1 MKYTA
6 HIAEVYPC
14 AKECEEVLAR
24 LDLLKDVL
32 LHEIESGHTFTM
44 NCEEIFEKYKE
55 AWFKLQDVIHDIY
68 ETKNLTLW
76 SLNSLG
82 RYTFYETDLAVDDV
96 YFIEEINKGEFPG
109 GSTVTIFNI
118 DEIKNKNRETVC

>member
-1 MKYTA
+1 
-6 HIAEVYPC
+6 
-14 AKECEEVLAR
+14 
-24 LDLLKDVL
+24 
-32 LHEIESGHTFTM
+32 M

-118 DEIKNKNRETVC
+118 DEIKNKNREAVC

>member
-6 HIAEVYPC
+6 HIAEAYPC
-14 AKECEEVLAR
+14 AKECEGVLAR

-44 NCEEIFEKYKE
+44 NCEKIFEKYKE

-68 ETKNLTLW
+68 VTKNLTLW

-96 YFIEEINKGEFPG
+96 YFIEEIDKNEFPG
-109 GSTVTIFNI
+109 ESTVTIFNI
-118 DEIKNKNRETVC
+118 DEIKNKNREAVY